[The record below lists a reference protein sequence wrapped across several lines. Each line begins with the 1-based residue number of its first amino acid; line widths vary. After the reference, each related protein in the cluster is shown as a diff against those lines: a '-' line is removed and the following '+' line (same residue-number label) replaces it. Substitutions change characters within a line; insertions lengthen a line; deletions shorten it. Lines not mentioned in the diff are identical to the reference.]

1 MPKDSGTRK
10 PRAPRLQSSTAERR
24 ARAQRI
30 QDRSL
35 EMPFRCE
42 RCEQK
47 NLRCFVNTAT
57 SCCASCISVKAECS
71 LFVPKEEWEKV
82 KKEKEEKRL
91 ALLRSEAETS
101 RLRLKLAKVESHE
114 RHFARCD
121 LALLKAQDQAQEA
134 ESSSTA
140 TGPFV
145 SDPWADPG
153 WLQANDPSF
162 DLPLD

>member
-47 NLRCFVNTAT
+47 NLRCFVDTAT
-57 SCCASCISVKAECS
+57 GRCAGCISVKAECS
-71 LFVPKEEWEKV
+71 LFVPEEEWEKV
-82 KKEKEEKRL
+82 EKEKRDARL
-91 ALLRSEAETS
+91 ALLRVEAEAAC
-101 RLRLKLAKVESHE
+101 LKVVLAEVEDRE
-114 RHFARCD
+114 QQFARRD
-121 LALLKAQDQAQEA
+121 LALLKVQDQAQEA

-145 SDPWADPG
+145 SDPWADSG
-153 WLQANDPSF
+153 WLQANDPSLG
-162 DLPLD
+162 LPPD